1 MHQKNF
7 SLIDIKALNKYN
19 KIIENWVRY
28 IYTHSRNFKING
40 GIDMK
45 KSIFS
50 IGRKTLAVALTLLMV
65 FTVLPMATTQADAA
79 TVRDKAVAYMR
90 NMATIKWTPSKTI
103 PYWSGG
109 TRSFKAGT
117 TYKGMPYTQNNRQNL
132 ATFKKYLKNGKYVG
146 SAKSTTY
153 VGNDCSSA
161 VRFAWLNGI
170 SAKISFSYTGN
181 MLPGSKTGTLVVGS
195 YSANS
200 TKSTKAITTS
210 NGTSKMYASYAKLQP
225 GDAIFARVAGVVN
238 HARLVT
244 KVTGSGASGKVYCI
258 EQCGMST
265 ARGNT
270 TWNVEKAYTFKQLY
284 STYYIPITCKKL
296 KDNSVVDN
304 GKSELKIAGANKPST
319 LKEGT
324 AFSIYG
330 TITSNY
336 KITKVVVGVYDSK
349 GTAISSKTV
358 KPNATSYSLTNISS
372 AIKFE
377 KAKKGSNTYK
387 VVATDEKKTKTL
399 VNVTF
404 SVTKADAASTISISN
419 YNYPAANFVKGTPF
433 AAAGKVTSNYKIK
446 SVTAAI
452 YNSSGKATYT
462 RSMPASGKTF
472 DVSELAP
479 AIKAN
484 LLNVGSYTYKVTA
497 TDEKVTKVLLS
508 KPFTVKATADK
519 ESTLKIAG
527 YNYPTK
533 MKEGE
538 NFSIKGDITS
548 NYIINSVTVA
558 LLDSKGNTVSSK
570 TVSPKA
576 KTYSID
582 AIKSYVKFKS
592 LKAGTNTYKVT
603 ATDQKKTAVLVNKS
617 INVQAAPAASTL
629 SISSF
634 NYPTGLY
641 YGEIFYV
648 RGNVKSNY
656 KISSVVYGIYNED
669 GVAVSTKSFYPNTT
683 IANLTTYNYFIKTYN
698 LKEGTYYYK
707 VTAKDEQKTETLVNQ
722 KFTVKNSAKSISYK
736 SYTTAYRSTYKDP
749 NSSFTYKWSDE
760 FFNFD
765 ATKATE
771 SASSSRT
778 GKFATASCAMASA
791 AYVRDNIA
799 TALKNMGFTIKVHIN
814 YNAKGDESVAD
825 INNNDIIGYT
835 IATKDVYVGGVKQ
848 YRINAIIVRGTN
860 GYEWVSNFNMGTTGV
875 HRGFQLAVD
884 KLYNSLAT
892 YLTGNDKER
901 DRIWIT
907 GHSRGAAVTNLLGG
921 KLSQNQVYAKRENIH
936 AFAFACPN
944 TTTSPVSYKNILA
957 YNNEYD
963 FVTNVAPVKW
973 GFTRNGVTINVNE
986 SSSDFP
992 QIKTK
997 FKAITTYTTT
1007 GLIKRTK
1014 STEYKGLTKSQI
1026 DSIVSGMGSYCPS
1039 LDDYYKSYTYKDLL
1053 KKEHTNSP
1061 SKVFNTLGK
1070 VLSKMVSMDT
1080 VDTVGL
1086 IIKGD
1091 PATDLIFTIVKCVN
1105 GIKHAHCPEFYLA
1118 WMQVCYA

>member
-1 MHQKNF
+1 MLLDWDF
-7 SLIDIKALNKYN
+7 
-19 KIIENWVRY
+19 
-28 IYTHSRNFKING
+28 YTNG

-50 IGRKTLAVALTLLMV
+50 FGRKTLAVALTLLMV
-65 FTVLPMATTQADAA
+65 FTVLPMAATQADAA

-132 ATFKKYLKNGKYVG
+132 ATFKKNLKNGKYVG
-146 SAKSTTY
+146 PAKSGTY

-161 VRFAWLNGI
+161 VRFAWINGI
-170 SAKISFSYTGN
+170 GAKISFSYTGN
-181 MLPGSKTGTLVVGS
+181 MFPGSKTGALAVGS

-200 TKSTKAITTS
+200 TTSTRTITTK
-210 NGTSKMYASYAKLQP
+210 NGTSKMYASYAQLNP
-225 GDAIFARVAGVVN
+225 GDAIFARVSGVVN

-258 EQCGMST
+258 EQCGLSNS
-265 ARGNT
+265 RGNT

-296 KDNSVVDN
+296 KDNTVVDN
-304 GKSELKIAGANKPST
+304 GKSELKIEGANKPST

-336 KITKVVVGVYDSK
+336 KISKVVVGVYDSK
-349 GTAISSKTV
+349 GTAVSSKTV
-358 KPNATSYSLTNISS
+358 KPNTTSYSLKDISAS
-372 AIKFE
+372 IKFE

-399 VNVTF
+399 ISVSF
-404 SVTKADAASTISISN
+404 SVTKADAASTIAITS
-419 YNYPAANFVKGTPF
+419 YNYPSASMTKGTAF
-433 AAAGKVTSNYKIK
+433 TASGKVTSNYTIK
-446 SVTAAI
+446 SVTAAVC
-452 YNSSGKATYT
+452 NASGKAVYT
-462 RSMPASGKTF
+462 KTSIASGKSF
-472 DVSELAP
+472 DVGTLAS
-479 AIKAN
+479 ALKVN
-484 LLNVGSYTYKVTA
+484 LLNAGEYTYKVTG

-508 KPFTVKATADK
+508 KPFSVKDAKDAA
-519 ESTLKIAG
+519 STLKISG

-538 NFSIKGDITS
+538 SFSVKGDITS
-548 NYIINSVTVA
+548 NYLINSVTVA
-558 LLDSKGNTVSSK
+558 LLDSKGTTVSTK
-570 TVSPKA
+570 TVNPKA
-576 KTYSID
+576 KTYSIN
-582 AIKSYVKFKS
+582 AIQSYVKFKS

-603 ATDQKKTAVLVNKS
+603 ATDQKKTAVLVNKT
-617 INVQAAPAASTL
+617 INVQAAPAESTL
-629 SISSF
+629 AITQF
-634 NYPTGLY
+634 NYPSTLY
-641 YGEIFYV
+641 YGEIYYV
-648 RGNVKSNY
+648 RGNIKSNY
-656 KISSVVYGIYNED
+656 NISTVIYGVYNEQGVPISS
-669 GVAVSTKSFYPNTT
+669 KSFYPNAKT
-683 IANLTTYNYFIKTYN
+683 ANLTTYNHLIKTYN
-698 LKEGTYYYK
+698 LSEGTYYYR
-707 VTAKDEQKTETLVNQ
+707 VTAKDEMKTATLVNQ
-722 KFTVKNSAKSISYK
+722 KFTVKNAAKSISYT

-765 ATKATE
+765 ATKATA

-778 GKFATASCAMASA
+778 GKFATASCAMAAA
-791 AYVRDNIA
+791 AYIRDDTA
-799 TALKNMGFTIKVHIN
+799 TTLKKMGFTVKAQIN

-825 INNNDIIGYT
+825 INNNDIIGYS
-835 IATKDVYVGGVKQ
+835 IAYKDVNVGGVKQ
-848 YRINAIIVRGTN
+848 YRIYAVIVRGTN

-884 KLYNSLAT
+884 KLYNTLAT
-892 YLTGNDKER
+892 YFTGIDKDR
-901 DRIWIT
+901 DKIWIT
-907 GHSRGAAVTNLLGG
+907 GHSRGAAVTNLLAG

-944 TTTSPVSYKNILA
+944 TTTNPVKYKNILA

-986 SSSDFP
+986 SSANFS
-992 QIKTK
+992 QIKAK

-1039 LDDYYKSYTYKDLL
+1039 LDDYYKEYTYKDLL
-1053 KKEHTNSP
+1053 KIEHKNSP

-1118 WMQVCYA
+1118 WMQVYYA